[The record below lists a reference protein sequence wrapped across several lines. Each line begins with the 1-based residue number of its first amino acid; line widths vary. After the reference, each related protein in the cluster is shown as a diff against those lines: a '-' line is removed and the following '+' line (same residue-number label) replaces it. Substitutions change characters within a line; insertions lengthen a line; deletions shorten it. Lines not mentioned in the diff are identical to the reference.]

1 MEYTEESH
9 VLALA
14 APRALQIRNALHDKN
29 PTFYPEEM
37 LRSYKGA
44 KGIYRF
50 YGSGNSIANEVFNT
64 PHGYWPEIRETM
76 LGWFERFLKSKGDG
90 SAIAETPFK
99 TLSEDEVMVFKKG
112 TRPEHITGIAEYCT
126 KRATEIKVA
135 TEFDADQKKAG
146 VDQNPL
152 LEV

>member
-1 MEYTEESH
+1 
-9 VLALA
+9 
-14 APRALQIRNALHDKN
+14 
-29 PTFYPEEM
+29 
-37 LRSYKGA
+37 
-44 KGIYRF
+44 
-50 YGSGNSIANEVFNT
+50 
-64 PHGYWPEIRETM
+64 
-76 LGWFERFLKSKGDG
+76 
-90 SAIAETPFK
+90 
-99 TLSEDEVMVFKKG
+99 MVFKKG